1 MKLPKEK
8 KEVRCKWVFK
18 RKEGIPTVEEARYKE
33 RLVDKSY
40 NHIPDVDFI
49 DVFSPVVKHNSI
61 QTLLSIVVMH
71 DFELELLDVKTA
83 FLH

>member
-1 MKLPKEK
+1 MKLQ
-8 KEVRCKWVFK
+8 WVFK

-33 RLVDKSY
+33 RLVAKSY
-40 NHIPDVDFI
+40 SHIPDVDFI
-49 DVFSPVVKHNSI
+49 DVFSPVVKHNYI

-71 DFELELLDVKTA
+71 DFELEMLDVKTA